1 MKPYNSVI
9 IFLYFTFTWYDYY
22 SNKNKLKRKVNN
34 MKTWMNAELH
44 ELEINQTEH
53 KWTGSDWD
61 GFFVG
66 RYTPTPTPNP
76 EEELS

>member
-1 MKPYNSVI
+1 
-9 IFLYFTFTWYDYY
+9 
-22 SNKNKLKRKVNN
+22 

-61 GFFVG
+61 GHYVG
-66 RYTPTPTPNP
+66 RHTPTPTPTPTDP